1 MKQTFLNQSLS
12 VRLRWVVVN
21 ETLTRVWNPGFYYSF
36 VSFSVSWIGYGKQQ
50 KLKKQKNNETRL
62 RVDGLSAQTCALKFS
77 DSYQHSEVVT
87 WSCLKPQFMYSV
99 HCFVKDTNR
108 PEQEYMFLF
117 SKTVFFA
124 WFNQGEAIIS
134 ALFIPGRVGI
144 ERCVAG
150 VWTGSWHRWT
160 WIAKKVSQG
169 KKQQAVLAFM
179 FEWLFENGH
188 R

>member
-77 DSYQHSEVVT
+77 DSYQHSQVVT
-87 WSCLKPQFMYSV
+87 WSCLKRQFMYSV

-117 SKTVFFA
+117 SKTVFLLDLIKEKPLSRRFSYLA
-124 WFNQGEAIIS
+124 ELALRDVLLESELEADTDE
-134 ALFIPGRVGI
+134 P
-144 ERCVAG
+144 E
-150 VWTGSWHRWT
+150 
-160 WIAKKVSQG
+160 
-169 KKQQAVLAFM
+169 
-179 FEWLFENGH
+179 
-188 R
+188 